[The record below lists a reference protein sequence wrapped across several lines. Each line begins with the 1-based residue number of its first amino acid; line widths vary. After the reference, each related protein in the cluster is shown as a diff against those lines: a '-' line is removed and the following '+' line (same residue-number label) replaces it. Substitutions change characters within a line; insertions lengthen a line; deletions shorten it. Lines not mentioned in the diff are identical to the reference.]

1 MLTTTSNNTAMLARG
16 HFQKTIAPH
25 HHILAPFGLSTVNIE
40 HNSMPNAK
48 LITIFLKIRFATF
61 VKFNQSSVGSFDM
74 VKNLT
79 EVSSL
84 YQQHLHTP
92 LTHLIHALEKAMQ
105 KRRTSRAK
113 TRLLC
118 VNNRHPVLLR
128 RGNSKCLRRATHTVT
143 PVPTPPNKRM
153 PFNVSCLALPAHCRL
168 DRVLE
173 SNHYKFSLSSGSVLE
188 NVTVYTAAVLIPS
201 KMSSSK
207 LKLSTK

>member
-1 MLTTTSNNTAMLARG
+1 MLARG

-25 HHILAPFGLSTVNIE
+25 HHILHLAPFGLSTVNIE
-40 HNSMPNAK
+40 HNSMRNAK
-48 LITIFLKIRFATF
+48 LITISLKIRFATF

-92 LTHLIHALEKAMQ
+92 LTHLTHALEKAMQ

-143 PVPTPPNKRM
+143 PVPTPQT
-153 PFNVSCLALPAHCRL
+153 NVCRL
-168 DRVLE
+168 TWVVW
-173 SNHYKFSLSSGSVLE
+173 HYRP
-188 NVTVYTAAVLIPS
+188 TVDWIGY
-201 KMSSSK
+201 
-207 LKLSTK
+207 